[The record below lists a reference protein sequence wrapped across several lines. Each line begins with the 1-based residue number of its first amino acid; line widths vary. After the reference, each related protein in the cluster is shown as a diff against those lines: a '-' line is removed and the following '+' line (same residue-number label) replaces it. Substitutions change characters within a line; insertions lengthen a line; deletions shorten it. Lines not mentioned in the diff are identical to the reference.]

1 MIKIIETTKR
11 FGGFTAVDNVSL
23 TIPKGDFFAL
33 LGPNGAGK
41 TTLIR
46 MLIGLLKPS
55 NGKIIMNGLEM
66 SRNNNELKKQLG
78 IVPQYTNLDKEL
90 TVKENLIFSAKLN
103 KLSKTETE
111 KRVNELLEFVELKDV
126 EKRETKKLSGGMQR
140 KLMIAKA
147 LINDPNILFLD
158 EPTVGID
165 LNARRK
171 IWDILK
177 TMKNKGKTVLLTT
190 HYIEEAEY
198 LCDRVSLM
206 DKGKIFHYDTP
217 ENFRNK
223 LGQYTVEYFDEQQ
236 KTKYM
241 HFRTID
247 AAKSYASEL
256 ITAHTLRDTTLE
268 DVFYNFTNRKV
279 K

>member
-1 MIKIIETTKR
+1 MIEIKEITKK
-11 FGGFTAVDNVSL
+11 FGDFTAVDNVSL
-23 TIPKGDFFAL
+23 TIPDGNFFAL

-46 MLIGLLKPS
+46 MLVGLLKPS
-55 NGKIIMNGLEM
+55 DGKIIMNDLSM
-66 SRNNNELKKQLG
+66 NRNNNELKKQLG

-90 TVKENLIFSAKLN
+90 TVKENLIFSAKLY
-103 KLSKTETE
+103 KLCKIDTER
-111 KRVNELLEFVELKDV
+111 RVNELLEFVELKDV
-126 EKRETKKLSGGMQR
+126 EKRECKNLSGGMQR

-177 TMKNKGKTVLLTT
+177 AMKNKGKTILLTT

-198 LCDRVSLM
+198 LCDKVSLM
-206 DKGKIFHYDTP
+206 DSGKIFYYDTP
-217 ENFRNK
+217 QNLRNK
-223 LGQYTVEYFDEQQ
+223 LGQYTVEYFDKEM

-241 HFRTID
+241 HFNTIE
-247 AAKSYASEL
+247 AAKIYASEL
-256 ITAHTLRDTTLE
+256 KTAYTLRDTTLE
-268 DVFYNFTNRKV
+268 DVFYNFANRKV

>member
-1 MIKIIETTKR
+1 MIKILEVTKE
-11 FGGFTAVDNVSL
+11 FGNFTAVDNVSL
-23 TIPKGDFFAL
+23 TISKGEFFAL

-41 TTLIR
+41 TTLIK

-55 NGKIIMNGLEM
+55 KGKIIMNGLEM

-78 IVPQYTNLDKEL
+78 VVPQYTNLDKEL

-111 KRVNELLEFVELKDV
+111 RRVNELLEFVELKDI

-147 LINDPNILFLD
+147 MINDPNILFLD

-177 TMKNKGKTVLLTT
+177 IMKNKGKTVILTT

-198 LCDRVSLM
+198 LCDKVSLM
-206 DKGKIFHYDTP
+206 DKGNIFHYDTT
-217 ENFRNK
+217 ENLKNK
-223 LGQYTVEYFDEQQ
+223 LGQYTVEFFDEQL
-236 KTKYM
+236 KTKYI
-241 HFRTID
+241 HFSNIKE
-247 AAKSYASEL
+247 AKQYASKL
-256 ITAHTLRDTTLE
+256 VTAHTLRDTTLE

>member
-1 MIKIIETTKR
+1 MIEINGTTKK
-11 FGGFTAVDNVSL
+11 FGDFTAVDNVNL
-23 TIPKGDFFAL
+23 TIPEGDFFAL

-55 NGKIIMNGLEM
+55 EGKIIMNGLMM

-90 TVKENLIFSAKLN
+90 TVKENLIFSAKLY
-103 KLSKTETE
+103 KLSKIETE
-111 KRVNELLEFVELKDV
+111 RRVNELLEFVELKDI
-126 EKRETKKLSGGMQR
+126 EKRECKKLSGGMQR

-147 LINDPNILFLD
+147 LINDPKILFLD

-177 TMKNKGKTVLLTT
+177 AMKNKGKTILLTT

-198 LCDRVSLM
+198 LCDKVSLM
-206 DKGKIFHYDTP
+206 DKGKIFYYDTP
-217 ENFRNK
+217 MNLRNK
-223 LGQYTVEYFDEQQ
+223 LGQFTIEYFDEEM

-241 HFRTID
+241 HFRAIE
-247 AAKSYASEL
+247 AAKTYASEL
-256 ITAHTLRDTTLE
+256 KTAYTLRDTTLE